1 MASNEREKAES
12 QSADAKRQAAERAY
26 ALGFEYEQKYENCAQ
41 CLLAAV
47 HELVG
52 GVDEALFKASHNLAG
67 GGGLTT
73 KGTCG
78 ALSGGMLAFGSRY
91 GRERENFTKRTGI
104 RRYAKSKEL
113 LEKFVG
119 EFGSPICGDVQTRLM
134 GRSFDLWSEDYKAFE
149 EAGGHRDKCPHVV
162 GTVAKWVV
170 EMFEEGS

>member
-91 GRERENFTKRTGI
+91 GRERELHQGDRHSEI
-104 RRYAKSKEL
+104 RE
-113 LEKFVG
+113 
-119 EFGSPICGDVQTRLM
+119 VQRAP
-134 GRSFDLWSEDYKAFE
+134 REVRW
-149 EAGGHRDKCPHVV
+149 RVR
-162 GTVAKWVV
+162 
-170 EMFEEGS
+170 